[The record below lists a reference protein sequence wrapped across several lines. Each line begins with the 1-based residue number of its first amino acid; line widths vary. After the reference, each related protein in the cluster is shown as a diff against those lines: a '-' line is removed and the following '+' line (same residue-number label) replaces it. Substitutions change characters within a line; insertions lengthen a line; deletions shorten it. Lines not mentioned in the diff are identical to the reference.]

1 MKLVG
6 ISPRLTTQEGVD
18 KEFVNSRYV
27 KQLTLRGLNA
37 VMINLDNPGVEEVL
51 NLCDGFLLT
60 GGYDIDPKYF
70 GEENNGKS
78 KNCIPALDKIDRQ
91 IAEHAYRTQKPL
103 LGICRGHQAIN
114 VFLGGSLYQDIGDTH
129 RNVEDGHLVH
139 TANNRLLQFPPEISV
154 NSYHHQAVNRVAPDF
169 EIVARAEDGTI
180 EAIVHRYLPIIG
192 IQWHPE
198 IIPDT
203 AESKLIFDVFAR
215 LVNER

>member
-1 MKLVG
+1 
-6 ISPRLTTQEGVD
+6 
-18 KEFVNSRYV
+18 
-27 KQLTLRGLNA
+27 
-37 VMINLDNPGVEEVL
+37 
-51 NLCDGFLLT
+51 
-60 GGYDIDPKYF
+60 
-70 GEENNGKS
+70 
-78 KNCIPALDKIDRQ
+78 
-91 IAEHAYRTQKPL
+91 
-103 LGICRGHQAIN
+103 
-114 VFLGGSLYQDIGDTH
+114 
-129 RNVEDGHLVH
+129 VEDGHLVH